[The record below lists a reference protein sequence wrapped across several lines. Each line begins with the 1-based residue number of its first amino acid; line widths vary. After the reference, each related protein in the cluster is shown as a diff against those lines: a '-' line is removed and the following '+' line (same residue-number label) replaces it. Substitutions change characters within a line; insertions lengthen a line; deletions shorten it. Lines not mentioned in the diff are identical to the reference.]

1 MSEFLNSALF
11 WFLLGVFFLLAEL
24 LHLGFVLFFFGLG
37 AFIVAILTWAGVIGS
52 PVLQLIIFAGSSL
65 LLLFLLRN
73 RLASVFKGKIYGKDK
88 QVDEIIGEKAIV
100 VIDVTPGALSG
111 KVEYHGT
118 MWDAQSDIFI
128 EKGKTVEI
136 TGRDNLTLK
145 VKPV

>member
-11 WFLLGVFFLLAEL
+11 WFLLGVFFLLVEIS
-24 LHLGFVLFFFGLG
+24 HFGFVLFFFGLG
-37 AFIVAILTWAGVIGS
+37 SFIVAILTWTGLISA
-52 PVLQLIIFAGSSL
+52 PVLQLVIFVVSSL

-73 RLASVFKGKIYGKDK
+73 WLASVFKGKISGKDRS
-88 QVDEIIGEKAIV
+88 VDEIIGEKAV
-100 VIDVTPGALSG
+100 VVNDVSPGTLNG

-118 MWDAQSDIFI
+118 MWEAQSDIFI

-145 VKPV
+145 VKPI